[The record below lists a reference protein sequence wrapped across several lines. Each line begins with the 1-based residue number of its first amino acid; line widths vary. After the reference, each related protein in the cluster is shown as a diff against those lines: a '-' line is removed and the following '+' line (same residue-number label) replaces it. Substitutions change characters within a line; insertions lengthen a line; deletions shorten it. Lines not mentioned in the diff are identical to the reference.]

1 MNTAVQLRRAG
12 DVLRSELLY
21 GAPRRTVAGTLG
33 PVALFAAGEIVAYR
47 IRHRRRSRLFVFR
60 TLEVDDR
67 LAASLPG
74 VHPRVHLLLE
84 VHTAGRVRLVRGMFA
99 VLLKNRH
106 DPCGLPDGFY
116 VRVGVALAG
125 RLPRHKILPSLLSFS
140 LGRTHP
146 LTDPPTA
153 RSAPLPRGHDCAGF
167 GPTPSSAFSTVTEV
181 AMPHAGRSSSRHP
194 PPG

>member
-12 DVLRSELLY
+12 DGLRSELLY

-60 TLEVDDR
+60 TLKVDDR

-74 VHPRVHLLLE
+74 VHPRVHLLFE

-140 LGRTHP
+140 LGPDP
-146 LTDPPTA
+146 LTGPPTPRHRQHTFSCDRR
-153 RSAPLPRGHDCAGF
+153 RSIGPAPSLCPASRPLAATPALCPEFAHD
-167 GPTPSSAFSTVTEV
+167 
-181 AMPHAGRSSSRHP
+181 
-194 PPG
+194 

>member
-12 DVLRSELLY
+12 EGLRSELLY

-74 VHPRVHLLLE
+74 VHPRVHLLFE

-140 LGRTHP
+140 LGP
-146 LTDPPTA
+146 DPPA
-153 RSAPLPRGHDCAGF
+153 HGSAD
-167 GPTPSSAFSTVTEV
+167 PTPSPTHLFL
-181 AMPHAGRSSSRHP
+181 RP
-194 PPG
+194 PPLDRAGPIALSRESSARGHARSLPGVRP